1 MLSKLR
7 KSQRPKVRY
16 KEVQIEVVYPTIPK
30 QRHSFSM
37 YLQSEAM
44 EVQSIPS
51 NSTYS
56 VIPASTI
63 HISPC
68 SSPQYHPINQA
79 SLYIQVLHTYHLLLD
94 QTTQPPT
101 QHNSPTL
108 KEPTHESN
116 EKDSPPCP
124 THTIHQNVCQTWSLA
139 GDMRRLLLTFCVC
152 LSDIITAGEVL
163 LDGPNGTQCVAII
176 VQQ

>member
-7 KSQRPKVRY
+7 KSQRPKVWY

-30 QRHSFSM
+30 QRQSFSM
-37 YLQSEAM
+37 YLQSEAI

-79 SLYIQVLHTYHLLLD
+79 SLYIQVLHTYHLLLH

-101 QHNSPTL
+101 QHNSPAQSKNQHMNQT
-108 KEPTHESN
+108 KKTH
-116 EKDSPPCP
+116 
-124 THTIHQNVCQTWSLA
+124 HLA
-139 GDMRRLLLTFCVC
+139 QRIQFTKMFARLGVWLGTCVVYC
-152 LSDIITAGEVL
+152 
-163 LDGPNGTQCVAII
+163 
-176 VQQ
+176 